1 MGRNRPRVWGSQS
14 CLRSFCLICLNCGGG
29 VQSEECLQKTV
40 ETMKVLARNGEI
52 PKFYL
57 LTGGTMKEPARKLL
71 GLRYCR

>member
-1 MGRNRPRVWGSQS
+1 M
-14 CLRSFCLICLNCGGG
+14 
-29 VQSEECLQKTV
+29 QSEECLQKTV